1 MGYKWAFNKYPVAAS
16 LAGAHLEE
24 MEKEYGEVTPQLLL
38 EDSRPEG
45 TLMHC
50 CFEWN
55 DGIAAE
61 KYRLEQ
67 SRHIIADLRVVQI
80 EEDSDKEPVPVRA
93 FISTSPGRTAMGIHH
108 HINVV
113 KANAEMTKTVTDNA
127 REELEILY
135 AKYNN
140 LCDFLDVM
148 EEFVASKRNK

>member
-1 MGYKWAFNKYPVAAS
+1 MIYKWAINKYPVTAQ

-24 MEKEYGEVTPQLLL
+24 LEREHGEVTPQLLL

-45 TLMHC
+45 TLMHN
-50 CFEWN
+50 CFEWD

-61 KYRLEQ
+61 KYRLDQ

-80 EEDSDKEPVPVRA
+80 EEASDKDPVSVRA
-93 FISTSPGRTAMGIHH
+93 FISTTPGRVSQGVHH

-113 KANAEMTKTVTDNA
+113 KANAEMIKTVTDNA
-127 REELEILY
+127 RDDLEVLY
-135 AKYNN
+135 SKYIN
-140 LCDFLDVM
+140 LCNFLDVM